1 MKKEKIVRLTQLAL
15 LSAIIW
21 LMSFTP
27 LGYLKTVGLEISFLM
42 IPVLVGA
49 MLLGPASGAVLG
61 LQFGITS
68 FIQCFGMSSFG
79 GSLLAINPFFTFLVC
94 VPTRVLAGLV
104 PGLLFRALEKVDRSP
119 AKVVAAVVT
128 SLCGCLSNTVFFMG
142 TLVALF
148 WRTEVLIGMQNLLG
162 TTNVLLF
169 IVLFVGVQGVVEII
183 VAAVV
188 STPVVLAVRRA
199 LRRFA

>member
-49 MLLGPASGAVLG
+49 MLLGPASGAILG